1 MSTYEIL
8 PQSDADLDITITE
21 GETIIIDIQ
30 PASFTLTG
38 GGAVDSVNGFT
49 GIVELDTDDVPEGA
63 VNLYYTD
70 ARADARIALIDYPVD
85 SVNGLTGDVT
95 LTTTEVTEGTNLYY
109 TNERVDTH
117 LADGTIT
124 DIKTSSLQ
132 LTGGAGNQGLMTWN
146 TDEETVDIVLN
157 GSILQMGQETHIHV
171 RNGTG
176 STILN
181 GTAVYVSGTVGNSGR
196 LLVSPMIANNT
207 IEARLFIGIA
217 TEDIEVGGDGKI
229 TDFGKVRG
237 IDTRAWNE
245 GDVLWVSPTTPG
257 GLTNVTPIS
266 PNLKIPTAFVIT
278 SSNNGTLFVRAEH
291 GIDLHNNHRVE
302 VSNLQED
309 DVLAWNSSLTR
320 WENHTLGDLG
330 VATVAYVDASI
341 PVNVSQLVNDAG
353 YLTAETDSQTL
364 SFSNPNL
371 SISNGNTVDLSGLTP
386 DLTGYATEAYVDA
399 SIPTLTSE
407 LTNDSGFITSYTESD
422 PIFSASVA
430 AGITTQNVIDWSSAF
445 AWGDHALEG
454 YATTAY
460 VDSQA
465 HFSGDYN
472 DLINTPSI
480 PADVSELSDNTG
492 LLLTAEGLYKD
503 GDIVIHNNN
512 GTQASYT
519 LRTTY
524 DAPWDVYNSDLNIQ
538 MYGDSNSGLINTTR
552 FRTTNL
558 NPFINI
564 DVEDTGGGD
573 DGSHRTVLS
582 LKGTEAVINV
592 DNSLSINANSGFNL
606 TAAEYNFTTTGN
618 TVYTMAKDTN
628 GDFVEMQ
635 STSTQAIFNSITDST
650 TQHHVPFRIV
660 RKHTDPVDYVDDTQ
674 MLIQFGASYD
684 GGDFYQLG
692 QIGGRFDRIDGHETK
707 LQTMNPADNSLLNNW
722 TVHEHYI
729 YGGKPIRQTY
739 YDNTERDGLAVV
751 QDGMLIWNTEANELQ
766 VYHDSSWNSVGGG
779 GGALALND
787 LTDVNIG
794 GVPLSDGDILRYNGT
809 AMEWQNTNIGIS
821 LTPTLTQI
829 NDTVTKN
836 MLYGFTITNIGDY
849 DNPSF
854 NITLVDPNSNEIA
867 YTPLYA
873 RPLLSPTSARNN
885 LTNTAVIDLPSG
897 DCTILLPDIAGDYEL
912 HVSVQDFGDL
922 ASEIATINFTANAP
936 VFNGGTYK
944 YIRLQSTREM
954 PTTSITNSLMYS
966 ATPLPSNG
974 YSYINDL
981 TYYSGTGGTG
991 TESPTVMTS
1000 DSTSDPGTGL
1010 SWVSSSSSNFSG
1022 SYTAWKAF
1030 DNSTSTAW
1038 WSSESGL
1045 NQSSWIQITYPN
1057 NITANSVG
1065 IYMSNYS
1072 YVLLGFKVMGSNTGA
1087 FAGEETVLY
1096 EVDGFLPD
1104 AGNNI
1109 FTVIG

>member
-309 DVLAWNSSLTR
+309 DLLAWNSSLTR

-582 LKGTEAVINV
+582 LKGAEAVINV

-779 GGALALND
+779 GGASALDD
-787 LTDVNIG
+787 LTDVTITN
-794 GVPLSDGDILRYNGT
+794 VSDGDMLIYNGI
-809 AMEWQNTNIGIS
+809 AGEWQNTNLGIS
-821 LTPTLTQI
+821 VTPTVSVLHSNITA
-829 NDTVTKN
+829 DHFAT
-836 MLYGFTITNIGDY
+836 FTIDNWTTYDQPSVQVIIVDSALNETVLTTTTAKPTTSIANIRTAMTDTAFVTTYLGVGYLQIKAPATPGDY
-849 DNPSF
+849 
-854 NITLVDPNSNEIA
+854 TLKV
-867 YTPLYA
+867 
-873 RPLLSPTSARNN
+873 R
-885 LTNTAVIDLPSG
+885 
-897 DCTILLPDIAGDYEL
+897 
-912 HVSVQDFGDL
+912 VQDFGDL
-922 ASEIATINFTANAP
+922 PSEFTLVPFTTSPIVVNS
-936 VFNGGTYK
+936 GSYR
-944 YIRLQSTREM
+944 YIRLQSTRESGHSNNAVD
-954 PTTSITNSLMYS
+954 PYYS
-966 ATPLPSNG
+966 SNLG
-974 YSYINDL
+974 SSYIYIADL
-981 TYYSGTGGTG
+981 RMYTGAGQTGSAYPDLMTSNTAPAPYVASGSSVFSSTYQPWRAFDSSNTTQWWSAGTG
-991 TESPTVMTS
+991 TLEWLQIDFGTS
-1000 DSTSDPGTGL
+1000 QT
-1010 SWVSSSSSNFSG
+1010 VSSFKFTEPNLA
-1022 SYTAWKAF
+1022 Y
-1030 DNSTSTAW
+1030 
-1038 WSSESGL
+1038 
-1045 NQSSWIQITYPN
+1045 ITW
-1057 NITANSVG
+1057 G
-1065 IYMSNYS
+1065 FK
-1072 YVLLGFKVMGSNTGA
+1072 LLGSDTGA
-1087 FAGEETVLY
+1087 FAGEESIIF
-1096 EVDGFLPD
+1096 EIDGFMPAANVTGL
-1104 AGNNI
+1104 NNI
-1109 FTVIG
+1109 G